1 MNIKRQTTFIGR
13 YISSHQQR
21 SHLSLLFLFSLL
33 CQPSVYLHSSFLDR
47 LLCSSHVFCLN
58 LISFS
63 QIKNTFT
70 KNCFFTFSNIQGRS
84 ITSGLLEFHQHKTI
98 YYRSFYWPDRT
109 GLLSSYRFH
118 LWFWVPRCQHLPP
131 WVKSYR
137 LSTFTLV
144 TLRLI
149 PY

>member
-21 SHLSLLFLFSLL
+21 SHLSLLFFFSLL

-58 LISFS
+58 LIIFS

-70 KNCFFTFSNIQGRS
+70 NNRFFTFSNIQGRS
-84 ITSGLLEFHQHKTI
+84 IISGLPRFHRYKTI
-98 YYRSFYWPDRT
+98 YYRSFYRPDCFTIFLPIPTLIYIDRIV
-109 GLLSSYRFH
+109 SSSSLFQFV
-118 LWFWVPRCQHLPP
+118 LEC
-131 WVKSYR
+131 
-137 LSTFTLV
+137 
-144 TLRLI
+144 
-149 PY
+149 